1 MLRMK
6 GTRRVEKISATP
18 LHTFAISD
26 AREKHGG
33 RNKIDKRMIKRLALI
48 VIMAGMCLG
57 CRAAEGGA
65 AGRGSA
71 AAAGYAGATV
81 KTGLEVLV
89 ESGFAPLVGK
99 RVGLVTNPSGVD
111 RNLNSTVDILAAA
124 PGVELVA
131 LFGPEH
137 GVRGSEHAGEK
148 VSGTPR
154 DPATGLPVHSLY
166 GATRKPTAEMLKGI
180 DVMVYDIQ
188 DNGCRSYTFISTLG
202 LVMQACAQAGI
213 EVVVLDRPNPLGGLQ
228 IDGPLPQEGC
238 YSFVGM
244 YPIPYIY
251 GLTVG
256 ELATMINE
264 EGMNRGQKGRDN
276 PVKCQLTVVEM
287 EGWSRDMLYDDT
299 GLPWVM
305 PSPHIPQAKTALCY
319 PASGVL
325 GELGYLNIGVGYTL
339 PFELFGAEWI
349 DSPSDLAS
357 RLNALQLPGVRFR
370 PIWYKPFYGGAAGKT
385 LKGVQLYFTDFA
397 AAQASLVQFYVMQTV
412 YEMYPSRRPFA
423 SQDQGKYAMFDKVMG
438 GSRVRELFCRRNK
451 VADILDYWNK
461 DIGSF
466 RALAR
471 EYYRY

>member
-1 MLRMK
+1 
-6 GTRRVEKISATP
+6 
-18 LHTFAISD
+18 
-26 AREKHGG
+26 
-33 RNKIDKRMIKRLALI
+33 MIKRLALI
-48 VIMAGMCLG
+48 SALALLSLG
-57 CRAAEGGA
+57 CRAAALPGA
-65 AGRGSA
+65 AGCRAAAFGCGLPESGCA
-71 AAAGYAGATV
+71 AAAGAAADAAAGYAGAAV

-124 PGVELVA
+124 PGVQLVA

-137 GVRGSEHAGEK
+137 GVRGSDHAGEK
-148 VSGTPR
+148 VTGTPL

-166 GATRKPTAEMLKGI
+166 GATRKPTADMLKGI

-202 LVMQACAQAGI
+202 LVMQACSQAGI

-228 IDGPLPQEGC
+228 IDGPLPQQGS

-264 EGMNRGQKGRDN
+264 EGMNRGQSGRDK
-276 PVKCQLTVVEM
+276 PVKCHLTVVEM

-305 PSPHIPQAKTALCY
+305 PSPHIPQAKTALFY

-349 DSPSDLAS
+349 DDPNDLAL

-385 LKGVQLYFTDFA
+385 LKGVQLYYTDFA
-397 AAQASLVQFYVMQTV
+397 AAQAALVQFYVMQTV
-412 YEMYPSRRPFA
+412 CEMYPARRPFA

-438 GSRVRELFCRRNK
+438 GSRVRELFGRRNK
-451 VADILDYWNK
+451 AADILEYWNK
-461 DIGSF
+461 DIGSW
-466 RALAR
+466 RALAQ
-471 EYYRY
+471 EYFRY

>member
-1 MLRMK
+1 MRS
-6 GTRRVEKISATP
+6 GNI
-18 LHTFAISD
+18 
-26 AREKHGG
+26 
-33 RNKIDKRMIKRLALI
+33 NDKSMIKRLALM
-48 VIMAGMCLG
+48 VILAGMCLG
-57 CRAAEGGA
+57 CRAAACGA
-65 AGRGSA
+65 AARVSA
-71 AAAGYAGATV
+71 AAARGGGVQSFAVQDAEAAGYAGVAV

-89 ESGFAPLVGK
+89 ESRFAPLLGK

-124 PGVELVA
+124 PGVDLVA

-166 GATRKPTAEMLKGI
+166 GATRKPTVDMLKGI
-180 DVMVYDIQ
+180 DVVVYDIQ

-202 LVMQACAQAGI
+202 LVMQACAEAGI

-238 YSFVGM
+238 FSFVGM

-264 EGMNRGQKGRDN
+264 EGMNRGQKGRDK
-276 PVKCQLTVVEM
+276 PLKCQLTVVEM

-349 DSPSDLAS
+349 DSPDALAS

-370 PIWYKPFYGGAAGKT
+370 PVWYKPFYGAAAGRT

-423 SQDQGKYAMFDKVMG
+423 SQDKSKYAMFDKVMG
-438 GSRVRELFCRRNK
+438 GSRVRELFSRRNK
-451 VADILDYWNK
+451 VADILEYWNK